1 MQHTEYTPPEA
12 SAPATPG
19 RFAALRGATDREGHA
34 HGRSHVVGYSVLAAA
49 VVLAGGAL
57 FVLPGMLEL
66 PTPAPPPPQTT
77 TAPAATAA
85 GAATPAGDT
94 AANDGDPLLTPAEQ
108 AAARLD
114 SQNALAAVLQ
124 QQESL
129 KTRRADEWAATEFAA
144 ATARI
149 AEGETAYR
157 EQRFPAALRAY
168 DTASRQLRD
177 IEKLIPET
185 VATYVDEGERA
196 VLSQDSVGAQRAFE
210 RALALAPDDKR
221 AQTGLARA
229 QSLDRVIALIAE
241 AKGYERVGD
250 SDRARS
256 AYREALNLDPA
267 ASEAAQALERM
278 DLARSEQEYA
288 QAMSAGYKALE
299 AQQFDAAKTSFERA
313 SRLRPA
319 ATEARNALQQTALRA
334 SAARLEQALQAA
346 ANHERAERWNEAA
359 GQYRAALAIDKG
371 LDVAN
376 SGLQRASTRAALDLE
391 LEKTLAQ
398 AARLGEDATYRQAQT
413 VLDRA
418 RGVTAPGPRLQKQVA
433 ALAAAITH
441 ARTPVTV
448 VLNSDG
454 LTTVSIQR
462 IGNYAPFAQQQL
474 TLLAGRYT
482 AIGKR
487 DGYRDV
493 RVEFAVDPAAP
504 PPPITVRCT
513 EPVQF

>member
-1 MQHTEYTPPEA
+1 MQHTEYTPPDA
-12 SAPATPG
+12 VAPTTPG
-19 RFAALRGATDREGHA
+19 RFRALRGAPADEDRP

-49 VVLAGGAL
+49 IILAAGAL
-57 FVLPGMLEL
+57 FVLPGVLES
-66 PTPAPPPPQTT
+66 PPAPAPPPTGPSADTAGDT
-77 TAPAATAA
+77 GTAPAAA
-85 GAATPAGDT
+85 PDE
-94 AANDGDPLLTPAEQ
+94 DPLLTPAEQ
-108 AAARLD
+108 ATARLD
-114 SQNALAAVLQ
+114 AQNALAAVLQ
-124 QQESL
+124 LQDTL
-129 KTRRADEWAATEFAA
+129 AARRADEWAATEFGAA
-144 ATARI
+144 AARI

-168 DTASRQLRD
+168 AAASEQLRD
-177 IEKLIPET
+177 IEQLIPQT
-185 VATYVDEGERA
+185 VAAYIDEGERA
-196 VLSQDSVGAQRAFE
+196 VLSQDSVGAQAAFE

-221 AQTGLARA
+221 ARTGLARA
-229 QSLDRVIALIAE
+229 QSLDRVIALIVE
-241 AKGYERVGD
+241 AKGHERVGD
-250 SDRARS
+250 SERARS

-278 DLARSEQEYA
+278 DLARSEQEFT

-299 AQQFDAAKTSFERA
+299 AQQFDAAKSSFERA
-313 SRLRPA
+313 SKLRPA

-359 GQYRAALAIDKG
+359 GQYRAALAIDKA
-371 LDVAN
+371 LEVAN
-376 SGLQRASTRAALDLE
+376 GGLQRASTRAALDLE
-391 LEKTLAQ
+391 LEKALAQ
-398 AARLGEDATYRQAQT
+398 GERLGEDATYRQAQT

-418 RGVTAPGPRLQKQVA
+418 RAVASPGPRLQKQVA
-433 ALAAAITH
+433 ALAAAITR

-448 VLNSDG
+448 ILNSDG
-454 LTTVSIQR
+454 LTAVSIQR
-462 IGNYAPFAQQQL
+462 IGSYAPFAQQQL

-482 AIGKR
+482 AVGTR
-487 DGYRDV
+487 EGYRDV

>member
-1 MQHTEYTPPEA
+1 MQHTEYTPPDVT
-12 SAPATPG
+12 APPTPG
-19 RFAALRGATDREGHA
+19 RLKTLRGVRAEEPA
-34 HGRSHVVGYSVLAAA
+34 PLGRSHVVAYSLVAAALLLAA
-49 VVLAGGAL
+49 GAL
-57 FVLPGMLEL
+57 FVLPGMLES
-66 PTPAPPPPQTT
+66 PPAPAPTANAPSAGSTGQAEPGATT
-77 TAPAATAA
+77 TPEA
-85 GAATPAGDT
+85 
-94 AANDGDPLLTPAEQ
+94 DPLLTPAEQ

-114 SQNALAAVLQ
+114 AQNALAAVLQ
-124 QQESL
+124 LQDTL
-129 KTRRADEWAATEFAA
+129 AARRANEWAAAEFSA
-144 ATARI
+144 ATALV

-168 DTASRQLRD
+168 AAASKQLRD
-177 IEKLIPET
+177 IETLIPET
-185 VATYVDEGERA
+185 VAGYVDEGERA
-196 VLSQDSVGAQRAFE
+196 LLSQDSVGAQAAFA

-221 AQTGLARA
+221 AVTGLARA
-229 QSLDRVIALIAE
+229 QSLDRVIALIEE

-250 SDRARS
+250 SERARS

-278 DLARSEQEYA
+278 DLARREQEFA

-299 AQQFDAAKTSFERA
+299 AQQFDVAKTNFERA
-313 SRLRPA
+313 SKLRPA
-319 ATEARNALQQTALRA
+319 ANEARNALHQTALRA

-359 GQYRAALAIDKG
+359 GQYRAALAIDKA
-371 LDVAN
+371 LEVAN
-376 SGLQRASTRAALDLE
+376 GGLQRASTRAALDLE
-391 LEKTLAQ
+391 LEKALAQ
-398 AARLGEDATYRQAQT
+398 AARLGDDATYRQAQT

-418 RGVTAPGPRLQKQVA
+418 RAVASPGPRLQKQVA

-448 VLNSDG
+448 ILNSDG
-454 LTTVSIQR
+454 QTAVSIQR

-482 AIGKR
+482 AVGTR
-487 DGYRDV
+487 EGYRDV

>member
-1 MQHTEYTPPEA
+1 MQHTEYTPPDA
-12 SAPATPG
+12 TTPVTPG
-19 RFAALRGATDREGHA
+19 RFAALRGALTDEGPP
-34 HGRSHVVGYSVLAAA
+34 HGRNHVIAYSVLAAA
-49 VVLAGGAL
+49 VVLAAGAL
-57 FVLPGMLEL
+57 FVLPDMLES
-66 PTPAPPPPQTT
+66 PTVPPSATT
-77 TAPAATAA
+77 SPAADAA
-85 GAATPAGDT
+85 GATGPISAVAPDA
-94 AANDGDPLLTPAEQ
+94 DPLLTPAEQ

-114 SQNALAAVLQ
+114 AQNALGAVLQ
-124 QQESL
+124 LQGAL
-129 KTRRADEWAATEFAA
+129 GARRAKEWAAAEFSA
-144 ATARI
+144 ATTQI
-149 AEGETAYR
+149 AAGETAYR

-168 DTASRQLRD
+168 AAASEQLRG

-185 VATYVDEGERA
+185 VSAYIDEGERA
-196 VLSQDSVGAQRAFE
+196 VLSQDSMGAQAAFE
-210 RALALAPDDKR
+210 RALALAPDNGS
-221 AQTGLARA
+221 AQAGLARA
-229 QSLDRVIALIAE
+229 QSLDRVIALVAE
-241 AKGYERVGD
+241 AQGYERVGD
-250 SDRARS
+250 SERARS

-267 ASEAAQALERM
+267 ASAAAQALERM
-278 DLARSEQEYA
+278 DLARSEQEFA

-313 SRLRPA
+313 SKLRPA

-359 GQYRAALAIDKG
+359 GQYRAALAIDKA
-371 LDVAN
+371 LEVAN

-398 AARLGEDATYRQAQT
+398 VEQLGEDASYRQAQT

-418 RGVTAPGPRLQKQVA
+418 RAAASPGPRLQKQVA
-433 ALAAAITH
+433 ALSAAITR

-448 VLNSDG
+448 VLVSDG
-454 LTTVSIQR
+454 LTSVSIQR
-462 IGNYAPFAQQQL
+462 IGSYAPFAQQQL

-482 AIGKR
+482 ALGTR
-487 DGYRDV
+487 EGYRDV

-504 PPPITVRCT
+504 PPPISVRCT